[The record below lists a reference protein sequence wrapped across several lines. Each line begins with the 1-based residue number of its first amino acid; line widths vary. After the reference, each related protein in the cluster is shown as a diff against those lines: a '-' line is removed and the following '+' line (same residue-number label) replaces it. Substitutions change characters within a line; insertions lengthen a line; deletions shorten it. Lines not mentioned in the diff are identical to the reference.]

1 MTMILFKFG
10 GFSESTCEHLMRETG
25 IIFPGK
31 TLEKGLKL
39 YFPDE
44 EAIDWI
50 DILSEDESII
60 YGFVQEPEDSSLL
73 FNEDPE
79 DVTI

>member
-1 MTMILFKFG
+1 MILFKFG
-10 GFSESTCEHLMRETG
+10 GFSESTCEHLMRETNN
-25 IIFPGK
+25 FSWANFRK
-31 TLEKGLKL
+31 WLKL
-39 YFPDE
+39 YFPE

-60 YGFVQEPEDSSLL
+60 YGFVQEPEDPSLL

>member
-1 MTMILFKFG
+1 MRTLDERDRNN
-10 GFSESTCEHLMRETG
+10 FSWENFR
-25 IIFPGK
+25 K
-31 TLEKGLKL
+31 WLKL